1 MIVSLAELL
10 ILGLIV
16 DWAFRK
22 LTVPGLV
29 GMLFLGVLFGPH
41 ALGLVNPELLA
52 VSGDFRLIALIVI
65 LLRAGLELSK
75 DTLNRVGGRVLVL
88 AVIPAVVEGVA
99 IMALGPSLLG
109 LSLMESAILGSV
121 LAAVSPAVVVPLM
134 IRFMEQGKGAEKG
147 IPTMVLAA
155 SSLDDVFVIVVYS
168 VLIGIYT
175 GASVGIAWQ
184 LAGIPISI
192 LLGIVVGLVI
202 GVGLFKVF
210 QKFDPRAT
218 KRVLVMLG
226 LSVLL
231 VRAEHIMQAWIPF
244 AALLAV
250 MAMGFIILEKDDH
263 MAHEISAKLGKIWVF
278 AEIVLFTMVGAQVD
292 IEVAM
297 EAGFAG
303 ALIIG
308 LGLVA
313 RSIGT
318 YGCLLGSELN
328 VAERIFVVIT
338 YLPKATVQAAIGGA
352 PLAAMALAGME
363 TGAGEIILA
372 VAVLSIVLTAPLG
385 AWAISVTGDRV
396 LQVALAGIHDARDAV
411 KESEGG

>member
-155 SSLDDVFVIVVYS
+155 SALDDVFVIVVYS

-184 LAGIPISI
+184 LVGIPLSI

-210 QKFDPRAT
+210 QKFNPRAT

-231 VRAEHIMQAWIPF
+231 VRAEYIMQAWIPF

-328 VAERIFVVIT
+328 VAGRIFVVIT